1 MGGVEGE
8 ERKMHRRVEG
18 REGGI
23 KNFITKYKL
32 LTHLSIPPSLPPFLL
47 TDIESLVHDSMRRLT
62 TLPNSS
68 SRGSV
73 MPNWSRSVCSSC
85 RESSR
90 DREVLLGVAW
100 VGVAWVGV
108 ACNQGRFDWPAPV

>member
-1 MGGVEGE
+1 MRKERCTGGWKGE
-8 ERKMHRRVEG
+8 
-18 REGGI
+18 REGSR
-23 KNFITKYKL
+23 TPL
-32 LTHLSIPPSLPPFLL
+32 LSINSEHTSQSLPPSLPPFLL